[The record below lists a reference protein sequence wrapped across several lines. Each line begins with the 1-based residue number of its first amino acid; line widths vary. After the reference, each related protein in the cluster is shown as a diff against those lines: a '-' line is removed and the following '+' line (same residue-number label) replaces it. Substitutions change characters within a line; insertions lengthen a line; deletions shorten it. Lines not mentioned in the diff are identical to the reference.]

1 MLQNLF
7 AAVAPGSL
15 WPVDVLLRV
24 LFCDVDQASVVNEI
38 NRATSLLQSVF
49 FQVKQLTVI
58 PNIFLTNI
66 LFLRLLALSFL
77 ANCFIVQMYGRVPPR
92 ATSRN
97 NRAYRSSPVALFVAR
112 VNTTTLRL
120 FLNYT
125 EAQRYEFYFPVA
137 KQWFTNERS
146 EWVKDLTH
154 VGLRISIMCASVRVV
169 K

>member
-38 NRATSLLQSVF
+38 NLATSLLQSVC

-66 LFLRLLALSFL
+66 LFLRLLAL
-77 ANCFIVQMYGRVPPR
+77 
-92 ATSRN
+92 
-97 NRAYRSSPVALFVAR
+97 
-112 VNTTTLRL
+112 
-120 FLNYT
+120 
-125 EAQRYEFYFPVA
+125 
-137 KQWFTNERS
+137 
-146 EWVKDLTH
+146 
-154 VGLRISIMCASVRVV
+154 
-169 K
+169 